1 MTYMDRVR
9 DEIAAYDP
17 LDVMLADVAVR
28 IQLSPTD
35 YHKAVQH
42 YDTIAQWIDRE
53 DSPLHGLVDLVY
65 PQGGFAVGATV
76 ARHSTDDEFDI
87 DGMAQLNLSVD
98 IDPESPLALLHE
110 AIRGQTGSTYHQMTE
125 RKTRCITV
133 DYDGMHLDLTPTI
146 RLWTRE
152 ERTGFIFHSK
162 PDEPHQRTR
171 LYANPFGFCEWFKAE
186 TPADEAFGYFFE
198 DRSLEY
204 ARARAQ
210 VLMEKADADPVPDQ
224 QPAYRKSRAVIA
236 LQLIKR
242 WRNLAY
248 DRRHADRRRPPTILI
263 AKYVATHANQTR
275 GLAEEL
281 IHQVEQMIVIFEV
294 AERLGN
300 RVFERNPRC
309 YEDILTDR
317 WPGNGAD
324 QRIFLGELRA
334 LAAKLYRL
342 RDGAALPEMQKILA
356 ELFGERPARA
366 AIEYY
371 INQARQDRA
380 TGNAVH
386 MPGIGRIP
394 ALGAAAATATP
405 SIVRATPR
413 NTFFGD

>member
-1 MTYMDRVR
+1 MSYIDRIYR
-9 DEIAAYDP
+9 EIAAYDP
-17 LDVMLADVAVR
+17 LDVMLAEVAVR

-42 YDTIAQWIDRE
+42 YDTIAEWIDRE

-65 PQGGFAVGATV
+65 PQGGFAIGATV

-87 DGMAQLNLSVD
+87 DGMSQLNLSADV
-98 IDPESPLALLHE
+98 DPELPLALLHE
-110 AIRGQTGSTYHQMTE
+110 AIRGEVGSSYHNMTE
-125 RKTRCITV
+125 RKTRCVTV
-133 DYDGMHLDLTPTI
+133 NYDGMHLDLTPTI
-146 RLWTRE
+146 RLWARE

-162 PDEPHQRTR
+162 PNEPHLRAR

-186 TPADEAFGYFFE
+186 TPVDDAFGQFFE
-198 DRSLEY
+198 ARSLEY

-210 VLMEKADADPVPDQ
+210 MLVGKADADPVPDQ
-224 QPAYRKSRAVIA
+224 EPAYRKSRAVIA

-248 DRRHADRRRPPTILI
+248 DRRHANLRRPPAILI
-263 AKYVATHANQTR
+263 AKYIADHTNQTR

-281 IHQVEQMIVIFEV
+281 IHQVEQMIVTFEV
-294 AERLGN
+294 AERRGE
-300 RVFERNPRC
+300 RVLEQNPRC
-309 YEDILTDR
+309 DEDILTDR
-317 WPGNGAD
+317 WPEDGAD
-324 QRIFLGELRA
+324 QRIFLDELRV

-342 RDGAALPEMQKILA
+342 RDGAALPEIQKILV

-366 AIEYY
+366 AIDHY
-371 INQARQDRA
+371 IGQAGQDRA

-394 ALGAAAATATP
+394 PAGAAAATAAP

>member
-1 MTYMDRVR
+1 MSYMDRIR
-9 DEIAAYDP
+9 REIATYDP

-42 YDTIAQWIDRE
+42 YDTIAEWVRRE
-53 DSPLHGLVDLVY
+53 ESPLHGLVDLVY
-65 PQGGFAVGATV
+65 PQGGFAIGATV

-87 DGMAQLNLSVD
+87 DGMSQLNLSADV
-98 IDPESPLALLHE
+98 DPELPLALLHE
-110 AIRGQTGSTYHQMTE
+110 AIRGGVGSSYHKMTE

-133 DYDGMHLDLTPTI
+133 NYDGMHLDLTPTI
-146 RLWTRE
+146 RLWARE

-162 PDEPHQRTR
+162 PNEPHQRAR
-171 LYANPFGFCEWFKAE
+171 LYANPFGFCEWYKGE
-186 TPADEAFGYFFE
+186 TPADEAFGQFFE
-198 DRSLEY
+198 KRSLEY
-204 ARARAQ
+204 ARTLAQ
-210 VLMEKADADPVPDQ
+210 VMEKADADPVPDQ
-224 QPAYRKSRAVIA
+224 EPAYRKSRAVIA

-248 DRRHADRRRPPTILI
+248 DRRHRNLRRPPTILM
-263 AKYVATHANQTR
+263 AKYVADHANQTR

-281 IHQVEQMIVIFEV
+281 IHQVEQMIVILEV
-294 AERLGN
+294 ADGLGK

-317 WPGNGAD
+317 WPENGAD
-324 QRIFLGELRA
+324 QRIFLGELRVF
-334 LAAKLYRL
+334 AAKLYRL
-342 RDGAALPEMQKILA
+342 REGAALPEMQRILA

-366 AIEYY
+366 AIDHY
-371 INQARQDRA
+371 IGQAAEDRA
-380 TGNAVH
+380 TGNTVH

-394 ALGAAAATATP
+394 AVGAAVATAAP